1 MATVIYLDSSAIVKL
16 IIAEVGSDALR
27 AWLEDRPRRAAS
39 AIARTEVLSAV
50 RPEGPAA
57 IAAARSILYAVDL
70 VAIDDSILDAAAL
83 LRPPTLRTLDAI
95 HLATAL
101 SIGEDLASLVTYD
114 RRMIEGA
121 TALGLPTA
129 SPA

>member
-39 AIARTEVLSAV
+39 AIARTEVLRAV

-101 SIGEDLASLVTYD
+101 SIGEDLASFVTYD

-121 TALGLPTA
+121 TALGLSTA

>member
-57 IAAARSILYAVDL
+57 IAAARSIL
-70 VAIDDSILDAAAL
+70 DAAAL

-114 RRMIEGA
+114 QRMIEGA